1 LSKNNIPTNF
11 QSQNIMID
19 FQEGFTM
26 LVDKP
31 FKWTSFDAVN
41 KLRWNIKQKLGVKK
55 IKVGHAGTLD
65 PLATGLLV
73 ICTGKNTKLIES
85 FTADEKSY
93 TGTFLVG
100 KTTPSYDLES
110 QYDAEF
116 PTDHI
121 TAELIDSV
129 RVSMIGVQQQVPP
142 IFSAKQVDG
151 QRAYDLARAGKPVEL
166 KPNTVEIIDFQITE
180 NRFPEVDFFIKCSKG
195 TYIRSIAR
203 DFGLALDS
211 GATMIALRRT
221 ASGSFKIEDSKTVDE
236 WLEFIKADL

>member
-1 LSKNNIPTNF
+1 
-11 QSQNIMID
+11 MID

-31 FKWTSFDAVN
+31 YKWTSFDAVN
-41 KLRWNIKQKLGVKK
+41 KLRWNIKQKLGIKK

-110 QYDAEF
+110 EYDAEF
-116 PTDHI
+116 PTEHI
-121 TAELIDSV
+121 TEELIDSV
-129 RVSMIGVQQQVPP
+129 RASMLGVQQQVPP

-151 QRAYDLARAGKPVEL
+151 QRAYDLARAGKTVEL
-166 KPNTVEIIDFQITE
+166 KANKVEIIDFQITA

-203 DFGLALDS
+203 DFGVALGS

-221 ASGSFKIEDSKTVDE
+221 ASGNFKIEDSRSVDE
-236 WLEFIKADL
+236 WIELIKTN

>member
-1 LSKNNIPTNF
+1 
-11 QSQNIMID
+11 MID

-31 FKWTSFDAVN
+31 YKWTSFDAVN
-41 KLRWNIKQKLGVKK
+41 KLRWHIKQKLGVKK

-110 QYDAEF
+110 EYNAEF

-121 TAELIDSV
+121 TPELLESV
-129 RVSMIGVQQQVPP
+129 SRSFIGVQQQVPP

-151 QRAYDLARAGKPVEL
+151 KRAYELARAGKPIEL
-166 KPNTVEIIDFQITE
+166 KSNTIEILEFTIDAA
-180 NRFPEVDFFIKCSKG
+180 RFPEVDFFIKCSKG
-195 TYIRSIAR
+195 TYIRSIAH
-203 DFGLALDS
+203 DFGAALNS
-211 GATMIALRRT
+211 GATLIALRRT
-221 ASGSFKIEDSKTVDE
+221 ASGPFKIEDSKSVDE
-236 WLEFIKADL
+236 WLAYIKDSGL

>member
-1 LSKNNIPTNF
+1 
-11 QSQNIMID
+11 MID

-93 TGTFLVG
+93 TGTFLIG

-116 PTDHI
+116 PIEHI
-121 TAELIDSV
+121 TAELIDLV
-129 RVSMIGVQQQVPP
+129 RASMIGVQQQVPP

-166 KPNTVEIIDFQITE
+166 KPNTVEITDFQITE

-203 DFGLALDS
+203 DFGLALGS

-221 ASGSFKIEDSKTVDE
+221 ASGNFKIEDSKTVDE
-236 WLEFIKADL
+236 WLEIIKADF

>member
-1 LSKNNIPTNF
+1 
-11 QSQNIMID
+11 MID

-31 FKWTSFDAVN
+31 YKWTSFDAVN

-110 QYDAEF
+110 EYDKEY
-116 PTDHI
+116 PTEHI
-121 TAELIDSV
+121 TDELIEKV
-129 RVSMIGVQQQVPP
+129 RLSMIGVQQQVPP

-151 QRAYDLARAGKPVEL
+151 QRAYDLARAGKTVEL
-166 KPNTVEIIDFQITE
+166 KANTVEIIDFQITA
-180 NRFPEVDFFIKCSKG
+180 NRFPEIDFFIKCSKG

-203 DFGLALDS
+203 DFGLALES

-221 ASGSFKIEDSKTVDE
+221 ASGDFKIEDSKTVDE
-236 WLEFIKADL
+236 WLELIKNDK

>member
-1 LSKNNIPTNF
+1 
-11 QSQNIMID
+11 MID

-31 FKWTSFDAVN
+31 YKWTSFDAVN
-41 KLRWNIKQKLGVKK
+41 KLRWNIKQKLGIKK

-85 FTADEKSY
+85 FTSDEKSY

-110 QYDAEF
+110 EYDGF
-116 PTDHI
+116 FQTDHI
-121 TAELIDSV
+121 TEKLIDQV
-129 RVSMIGVQQQVPP
+129 RLSMIGVQQQVPP

-151 QRAYDLARAGKPVEL
+151 QRAYDLARAGKIVEL
-166 KPNTVEIIDFQITE
+166 KANTIQIFDFQITE

-203 DFGLALDS
+203 DFGLALKS

-221 ASGSFKIEDSKTVDE
+221 GSGSFKIEDSKSVEE
-236 WLEFIKADL
+236 WIALIKADL

>member
-1 LSKNNIPTNF
+1 
-11 QSQNIMID
+11 
-19 FQEGFTM
+19 M

-31 FKWTSFDAVN
+31 YNWTSFDAVN
-41 KLRWNIKQKLGVKK
+41 KLRWNIKNKLGVKK

-93 TGTFLVG
+93 TGTFLLG

-110 QYDAEF
+110 EYNAEY

-121 TAELIDSV
+121 TPELLETV
-129 RVSMIGVQQQVPP
+129 RQSFIGVQQQVPP

-151 QRAYDLARAGKPVEL
+151 QRAYDLARAGKQIEL
-166 KPNTVEIIDFQITE
+166 KANTVEIMDFQV
-180 NRFPEVDFFIKCSKG
+180 NADRFPEIDVFIKCSKG
-195 TYIRSIAR
+195 TYIRSIAH
-203 DFGLALDS
+203 DFGVALGS

-221 ASGSFKIEDSKTVDE
+221 ASGPFRIEDSKTVDE
-236 WLEFIKADL
+236 WIAYIRGL

>member
-1 LSKNNIPTNF
+1 
-11 QSQNIMID
+11 MID

-93 TGTFLVG
+93 TGTFLIG

-110 QYDAEF
+110 EYDAEF
-116 PTDHI
+116 PTEHI
-121 TAELIDSV
+121 TNELIDEV
-129 RVSMIGVQQQVPP
+129 RLSMIGEQQQVPP

-151 QRAYDLARAGKPVEL
+151 QRAYDLARAGKTVEL
-166 KPNTVEIIDFQITE
+166 KANTVNIIDFQITS

-203 DFGLALDS
+203 DFGLGLQS

-221 ASGSFKIEDSKTVDE
+221 ASGQFKIENSKTVDE
-236 WLEFIKADL
+236 WIEFIKSDS

>member
-1 LSKNNIPTNF
+1 
-11 QSQNIMID
+11 MID

-31 FKWTSFDAVN
+31 YKWTSFDVVN
-41 KLRWNIKQKLGVKK
+41 KLRWNIKTKLGVKK

-73 ICTGKNTKLIES
+73 ICTGKNTKLIEGL
-85 FTADEKSY
+85 TADQKSY

-110 QYDAEF
+110 AYDTEYLTA
-116 PTDHI
+116 HI
-121 TAELIDSV
+121 TPELIETV
-129 RVSMIGVQQQVPP
+129 RQSMIGVQQQVPP

-151 QRAYDLARAGKPVEL
+151 QRAYDLARAGKTIEL
-166 KPNTVEIIDFQITE
+166 KPNEVEIIDFQVTA
-180 NRFPEVDFFIKCSKG
+180 NRFPEIDFFIQCSKG

-203 DFGLALDS
+203 DFGLALGS
-211 GATMIALRRT
+211 GATMTALHRT
-221 ASGSFKIEDSKTVDE
+221 ASGQFKIEDAKSVEE
-236 WLEFIKADL
+236 WISYIQEA

>member
-1 LSKNNIPTNF
+1 
-11 QSQNIMID
+11 MID

-31 FKWTSFDAVN
+31 YKWTSFDAVN

-110 QYDAEF
+110 EYDAEF
-116 PTDHI
+116 PTEHI
-121 TAELIDSV
+121 TEELIDSV
-129 RVSMIGVQQQVPP
+129 RASMLGVQQQVPP

-151 QRAYDLARAGKPVEL
+151 QRAYDLARAGKTVEL
-166 KPNTVEIIDFQITE
+166 KANKVEIIDFQITA

-203 DFGLALDS
+203 DFGVALGS

-221 ASGSFKIEDSKTVDE
+221 ASGNFKIEDSRSVDE
-236 WLEFIKADL
+236 WIELIKTN

>member
-1 LSKNNIPTNF
+1 
-11 QSQNIMID
+11 MID

-31 FKWTSFDAVN
+31 YKWTSFDAVN

-93 TGTFLVG
+93 TGTFLIG

-110 QYDAEF
+110 EYDAEF
-116 PTDHI
+116 PTEHI
-121 TAELIDSV
+121 TEELIDSV
-129 RVSMIGVQQQVPP
+129 RASMIGVQQQVPP

-151 QRAYDLARAGKPVEL
+151 QRAYDLARAGKTVEL
-166 KPNTVEIIDFQITE
+166 KANTVEIIDFQITA

-203 DFGLALDS
+203 DFGLALGS

-221 ASGSFKIEDSKTVDE
+221 ASGDFKIEDSKTVDE
-236 WLEFIKADL
+236 WLELIKNDK

>member
-1 LSKNNIPTNF
+1 
-11 QSQNIMID
+11 MID

-31 FKWTSFDAVN
+31 YKWTSFDAVN

-110 QYDAEF
+110 EYDAEF
-116 PTDHI
+116 PTEHI
-121 TAELIDSV
+121 TEELIDSV
-129 RVSMIGVQQQVPP
+129 RASMLGVQQQVPP

-151 QRAYDLARAGKPVEL
+151 QRAYDLARAGKTVEL
-166 KPNTVEIIDFQITE
+166 KASKVEIIDFQITA

-203 DFGLALDS
+203 DFGVALGS

-221 ASGSFKIEDSKTVDE
+221 ASGNFKIEDSRSVDE
-236 WLEFIKADL
+236 WIELIKTN

>member
-1 LSKNNIPTNF
+1 
-11 QSQNIMID
+11 MID
-19 FQEGFTM
+19 FQEGFTL

-31 FKWTSFDAVN
+31 YKWTSFDAVN
-41 KLRWNIKQKLGVKK
+41 KLRWNIKTKLGVKK

-85 FTADEKSY
+85 LTSDEKTY
-93 TGTFLVG
+93 TGTFLIG

-110 QYDAEF
+110 EYNETF

-121 TAELIDSV
+121 TEELIQQ
-129 RVSMIGVQQQVPP
+129 VSASFVGVQQQIPP

-151 QRAYDLARAGKPVEL
+151 QRAYDLARAGKHVEL
-166 KPNTVEIIDFQITE
+166 KPNSVEIFQFEITQ
-180 NRFPEVDFFIKCSKG
+180 NRFPEVDFLIRCSKG

-203 DFGLALDS
+203 DFGLALGS
-211 GATMIALRRT
+211 GATMIALHRT
-221 ASGSFKIEDSKTVDE
+221 ASGNFSIKDAKSVDE
-236 WLEFIKADL
+236 WIEIIRAL

>member
-1 LSKNNIPTNF
+1 
-11 QSQNIMID
+11 MID

-31 FKWTSFDAVN
+31 YKWTSFDAVN

-110 QYDAEF
+110 EYDAEF
-116 PTDHI
+116 PTEHI
-121 TAELIDSV
+121 TEELIDSV
-129 RVSMIGVQQQVPP
+129 RASMLGVQQQVPP

-151 QRAYDLARAGKPVEL
+151 QRAYDLARAGKTVEL
-166 KPNTVEIIDFQITE
+166 KANKVEIIDFQITA

-203 DFGLALDS
+203 DFGVALGS

-221 ASGSFKIEDSKTVDE
+221 ASGNFKIEDSRSVDE
-236 WLEFIKADL
+236 WIELIKTSQFY